1 MSTRVASIFA
11 EIGLDSSKFT
21 TGAKGI
27 LNGLG
32 DILGSFGKLPGIIGV
47 AATAFGIIADKIS
60 KMEQAAVSSAK
71 EDAKLEAVLES
82 TGYKAGLT
90 ARQLD
95 DLATSMSKASGVDDE
110 LIKGAEAVMLTFT
123 QIGGEVFPQAM
134 QSASDMAAVLGGDLQ
149 GKVTMIG
156 KAMNDFTG
164 YTALKRAGVSF
175 TEEQI
180 KQIKNFKDANDL
192 MGYQKLILNELATE
206 YGGAAKAIND
216 AGDGSENLKIA
227 SENLNEEIGKRFIP
241 ATRMW
246 NELWTKVF
254 DNWTKGVS
262 HANAQNEAMRK
273 LGITWVQGMGYVQN
287 GSQIT
292 YEAAQAAIQAQIALD
307 GEAES
312 LKVVAESAEMSEAAL
327 QSMTETNKD
336 MVSLTA
342 SFTQAEQSYFESSKS
357 LEEERQSLLL
367 KRADLI
373 KKGYSETSQ
382 AVKDVDKALEN
393 NQTKI
398 NEAADEYEKAT
409 NRIILGYMQQQF
421 MADGV
426 LTDDEV
432 NWLLAKGVAWGI
444 YSETAVEKMKLV
456 QAEWEGWEP
465 GDKNATFT
473 ITTKQIQEG
482 AVVDWSNGYYNS
494 VGQWVQKKHA
504 NGADFIVPPGFP
516 NDSYK
521 IGVQSGEHVQV
532 TPASQVKPP
541 EAAIDYRKL
550 ADTLVY
556 AMKRAGVTG

>member
-398 NEAADEYEKAT
+398 NETADEYEKAT

-444 YSETAVEKMKLV
+444 YSETAIEKMELV
-456 QAEWEGWEP
+456 RAEWEGWEP

-494 VGQWVQKKHA
+494 VGQWVKKKSA

-516 NDSYK
+516 NDSYR

>member
-398 NEAADEYEKAT
+398 NETADEYEKAT

-494 VGQWVQKKHA
+494 VGQWVQEKSA

>member
-494 VGQWVQKKHA
+494 VGQWVQEKSA